1 MSDLMNSFRRLE
13 SALDNNNYLLTEAIQ
28 DSMKEL
34 EIVVNTVNKLLTV
47 EVKTELR
54 VYVINLRLPVYIDVF
69 SPSLTDEQFMTVSE
83 EQGSV
88 YTLQGFTD
96 AYNKDIKLSMIY
108 ELIRFIK
115 RTSLFII
122 SKDKIKYLKLVVK

>member
-1 MSDLMNSFRRLE
+1 MSDLNSFRRLE

-54 VYVINLRLPVYIDVF
+54 VYVIKQI
-69 SPSLTDEQFMTVSE
+69 
-83 EQGSV
+83 
-88 YTLQGFTD
+88 
-96 AYNKDIKLSMIY
+96 
-108 ELIRFIK
+108 
-115 RTSLFII
+115 TSLYRRIFT
-122 SKDKIKYLKLVVK
+122 

>member
-34 EIVVNTVNKLLTV
+34 EIVVNTVNKLTV

-54 VYVINLRLPVYIDVF
+54 VYVINLDY
-69 SPSLTDEQFMTVSE
+69 QF
-83 EQGSV
+83 
-88 YTLQGFTD
+88 
-96 AYNKDIKLSMIY
+96 
-108 ELIRFIK
+108 
-115 RTSLFII
+115 I
-122 SKDKIKYLKLVVK
+122 STYFHLV

>member
-47 EVKTELR
+47 E
-54 VYVINLRLPVYIDVF
+54 
-69 SPSLTDEQFMTVSE
+69 
-83 EQGSV
+83 
-88 YTLQGFTD
+88 
-96 AYNKDIKLSMIY
+96 AKLN
-108 ELIRFIK
+108 
-115 RTSLFII
+115 
-122 SKDKIKYLKLVVK
+122 